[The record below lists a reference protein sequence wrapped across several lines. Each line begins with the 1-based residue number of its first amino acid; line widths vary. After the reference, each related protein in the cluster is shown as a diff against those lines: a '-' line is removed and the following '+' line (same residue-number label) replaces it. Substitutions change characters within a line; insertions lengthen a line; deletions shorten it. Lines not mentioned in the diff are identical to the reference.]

1 MIDAEKVKR
10 GLEVCSCSDINMD
23 CPKCPYHMHTKQAV
37 YCMDRLMRE
46 ALALLKE
53 QEARVLSKEEA
64 VHYMSDEEAYEFS
77 EKAPLYVEHKTLDEW
92 DFKWA
97 RAETVYTWMCDLR
110 MRQNYGITFRL
121 WTSRPTEEQRKA
133 VKWDE

>member
-1 MIDAEKVKR
+1 MKR
-10 GLEVCSCSDINMD
+10 DEIIRDLQERAAGAGMGQYMTLRCDV
-23 CPKCPYHMHTKQAV
+23 A
-37 YCMDRLMRE
+37 RE
-46 ALALLKE
+46 IVALLKE
-53 QEARVLSKEEA
+53 QEARVLTKEEA

-77 EKAPLYVEHKTLDEW
+77 EKVPLYVEHKTPDEW

-121 WTSRPTEEQRKA
+121 WTSRPTDEQRKA
-133 VKWDE
+133 ATWDE